1 MTLDKFE
8 YVLAVA
14 EEKNLTKAAKRLYIS
29 QPGLTSYIN
38 KLEQY
43 LGIKL
48 FDRSTSPIRVTEAGA
63 LYISRMQ
70 EIQKEEAL
78 LRLTL
83 QDMGS
88 SRRVFRIGMG
98 GTRGTHWL
106 PILIPAF
113 QSANPGV
120 LIQLQDGGLQALED
134 SIRSRDLDVAFGAM
148 NSGYPELEYHVIHR
162 EYIYCVIPRSF
173 PFAQRFGPDEATVS
187 HPALIDGAELRALSF
202 LVPLPNNGF
211 YHVTRQIFQQY
222 KIVPKETL
230 ALSNLDIAYKL
241 AGKGCGALII
251 NAFDFHQWHPNLADQ
266 LAFCILSDP
275 PVCRQAMLTYRSDNQ
290 NMDLVERLMDIIKE
304 KLQPAL
310 AEDQPDFFRHP
321 NF

>member
-8 YVLAVA
+8 YILAVA
-14 EEKNLTKAAKRLYIS
+14 EEKNLTRAAKRLYIS

-48 FDRSTSPIRVTEAGA
+48 FDRSTSPIRVTAAGA
-63 LYISRMQ
+63 LYISKMQ

-106 PILIPAF
+106 PLLIPAF
-113 QSANPGV
+113 QTANPGV
-120 LIQLQDGGLQALED
+120 LIQIKDGGLQDLED
-134 SIRSRDLDVAFGAM
+134 SILSQDLDVAFGAM

-162 EYIYCVIPRSF
+162 EYLYCVIPRSY
-173 PFAQRFGPDEATVS
+173 PFAQRFAPDEATVS
-187 HPALIDGAELRALSF
+187 HPALIDGSALQGLPF
-202 LVPLPNNGF
+202 LVPLPSNGL
-211 YHVTRQIFQQY
+211 YNTTQQIFQQY
-222 KIVPKETL
+222 QITPTETL
-230 ALSNLDIAYKL
+230 GLSNLDIAYKL
-241 AGKGCGALII
+241 AGSGCGALII
-251 NAFDFHQWHPNLADQ
+251 NAFDFHHWHPQLADR

-275 PVCRQAMLTYRSDNQ
+275 PLCRQALMAYRNDSK
-290 NMDLVERLMDIIKE
+290 NMDLVESLKEIIAE

-310 AEDQPDFFRHP
+310 AADQPGFL
-321 NF
+321 

>member
-120 LIQLQDGGLQALED
+120 LIQLQDGGLQVLED
-134 SIRSRDLDVAFGAM
+134 GIRNRDLDVAFGAM

-173 PFAQRFGPDEATVS
+173 PFSQQFAPDEATVS
-187 HPALIDGAELRALSF
+187 HPALIDGAELHGLPF
-202 LVPLPNNGF
+202 LIPLPNNGF
-211 YHVTRQIFQQY
+211 YHITRQIFQQY
-222 KIVPKETL
+222 KIVPRETL

-251 NAFDFHQWHPNLADQ
+251 NAFDFHQWHPNLANQ
-266 LAFCILSDP
+266 LAFCILSNP
-275 PVCRQAMLTYRSDNQ
+275 PICRQAMLTYRGDSN
-290 NMDLVERLMDIIKE
+290 NMDLVESLINIIKE

-310 AEDQPDFFRHP
+310 AGDQPDFFLHP

>member
-48 FDRSTSPIRVTEAGA
+48 FDRSTSPIQVTKAGA

-88 SRRVFRIGMG
+88 SRRIFRIGMG

-113 QSANPGV
+113 RAANPGV
-120 LIQLQDGGLQALED
+120 LIQIQDNGLKALED

-148 NSGYPELEYHVIHR
+148 NSGYPEMDYYVIHQ

-173 PFAQRFGPDEATVS
+173 PFAQQFSADEATVS
-187 HPALIDGAELRALSF
+187 HPALINGSDLGGLPF
-202 LVPLPNNGF
+202 LIPLPNNGF
-211 YHVTRQIFQQY
+211 YNTTMQIFHQY
-222 KIVPKETL
+222 KIIPQETL
-230 ALSNLDIAYKL
+230 GLSNLDIAYKL

-251 NAFDFHQWHPNLADQ
+251 NAFDFHQWHPNMADQ
-266 LAFCILSDP
+266 LAFCIFSNP
-275 PVCRQAMLTYRSDNQ
+275 PACRQAMLAYRSDNK
-290 NMDLVERLMDIIKE
+290 NMDLIESLKSVIQE

-310 AEDQPDFFRHP
+310 AEDQPDFF
-321 NF
+321 

>member
-113 QSANPGV
+113 QAANPGV
-120 LIQLQDGGLQALED
+120 LIQLQDGGLQTLED
-134 SIRSRDLDVAFGAM
+134 AIRSRDLDVAFGAM

-173 PFAQRFGPDEATVS
+173 PFAQRFTADEATVS
-187 HPALIDGAELRALSF
+187 HPALIDAAELRSLPF

-230 ALSNLDIAYKL
+230 GLSNLDIAYKL

-275 PVCRQAMLTYRSDNQ
+275 PVCRQAMLTYRSDSK
-290 NMDLVERLMDIIKE
+290 NMDLVESLIGIINE
-304 KLQPAL
+304 KLLPAL
-310 AEDQPDFFRHP
+310 AEDQPDFFQHP

>member
-8 YVLAVA
+8 YVLAIA

-88 SRRVFRIGMG
+88 SRRVFRVGMG

-106 PILIPAF
+106 PLLIPAF
-113 QSANPGV
+113 QAANPGV
-120 LIQLQDGGLQALED
+120 LIQLQDGGLQTLED
-134 SIRSRDLDVAFGAM
+134 GIRSRDLDVAFGAM

-173 PFAQRFGPDEATVS
+173 PFARRFGPDEATVS
-187 HPALIDGAELRALSF
+187 HPALIDGAELRDLPF
-202 LVPLPNNGF
+202 LVPLPSNGF
-211 YHVTRQIFQQY
+211 YHATRQIFQQY
-222 KIVPKETL
+222 KIVPRETL

-251 NAFDFHQWHPNLADQ
+251 NAFDFHQWHPNLAPQ

-275 PVCRQAMLTYRSDNQ
+275 PVCRQAMLTYRNDSR
-290 NMDLVERLMDIIKE
+290 NMDLVESLIGIINE
-304 KLQPAL
+304 NLLPAL

>member
-8 YVLAVA
+8 YVLAVV

-88 SRRVFRIGMG
+88 SRRVFRIGIG

-120 LIQLQDGGLQALED
+120 LIQLQDGGLQVLED
-134 SIRSRDLDVAFGAM
+134 GIRNRDLDVAFGAM
-148 NSGYPELEYHVIHR
+148 NSGYPELKYHVIRR

-173 PFAQRFGPDEATVS
+173 TFAQHFSADEATVF
-187 HPALIDGAELRALSF
+187 HPALINGTDLRNLPF

-222 KIVPKETL
+222 KIVPRETL

-251 NAFDFHQWHPNLADQ
+251 NAFDFHQWHPNLASQ

-275 PVCRQAMLTYRSDNQ
+275 PVCRQAMLTYRRDNK
-290 NMDLVERLMDIIKE
+290 NIDLVESLINIIKE
-304 KLQPAL
+304 QLQPAL
-310 AEDQPDFFRHP
+310 AEDQPDFFQCP